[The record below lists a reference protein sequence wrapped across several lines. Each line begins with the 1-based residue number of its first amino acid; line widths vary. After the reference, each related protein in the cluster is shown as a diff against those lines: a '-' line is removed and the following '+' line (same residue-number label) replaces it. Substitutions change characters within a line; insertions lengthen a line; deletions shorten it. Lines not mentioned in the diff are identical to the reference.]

1 MHDLGDGEEMEQYSF
16 DWDAL
21 DAPEP
26 PDPESPALGRGSIQ
40 QAFLDFD
47 EAHPEVYE
55 YLMQLTREVQQRGFR
70 HYGIGAMWERMRWHF
85 QIEKGMDEEFKL
97 NNNFRSRYARKIM
110 KAHPDLEDF
119 FELRILRAD

>member
-1 MHDLGDGEEMEQYSF
+1 
-16 DWDAL
+16 
-21 DAPEP
+21 
-26 PDPESPALGRGSIQ
+26 
-40 QAFLDFD
+40 
-47 EAHPEVYE
+47 
-55 YLMQLTREVQQRGFR
+55 
-70 HYGIGAMWERMRWHF
+70 MWERMRWHF